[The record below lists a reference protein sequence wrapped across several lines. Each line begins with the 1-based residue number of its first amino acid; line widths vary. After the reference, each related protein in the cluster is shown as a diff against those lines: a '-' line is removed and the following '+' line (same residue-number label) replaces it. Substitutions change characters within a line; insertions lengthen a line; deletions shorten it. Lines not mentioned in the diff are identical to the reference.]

1 MAEERFSWLQSAY
14 ARERALGDI
23 SRRMETLRAELD
35 RGSSANLMLQGVM
48 WATIMGGFVALYFK
62 G

>member
-1 MAEERFSWLQSAY
+1 MNER
-14 ARERALGDI
+14 LGDLA
-23 SRRMETLRAELD
+23 RGMETLRVELD

-48 WATIMGGFVALYFK
+48 WATIVRGFVALYFK

>member
-1 MAEERFSWLQSAY
+1 MNKR
-14 ARERALGDI
+14 LGDL
-23 SRRMETLRAELD
+23 SRGMETLRAELD

-48 WATIMGGFVALYFK
+48 WATIVGGFVALYLYFK